1 MDSERGLRK
10 VHRKRV
16 WERHQEKER
25 GNETTKSQRREIER
39 EIKRTRLS
47 GRNIE
52 EEIHGRSVK

>member
-1 MDSERGLRK
+1 MRK

-25 GNETTKSQRREIER
+25 GNETIKSQWREIEREIER

-47 GRNIE
+47 GRNIKE
-52 EEIHGRSVK
+52 EVHGRSVK